1 MPKKFEKEFI
11 SYCENQNLEVN
22 PNQIKVI
29 KKLEDYHHKNY
40 KFFFQNY
47 FPKNNAKKDF
57 IFMVV
62 QELVKQ

>member
-29 KKLEDYHHKNY
+29 KKLEDYHCLLY
-40 KFFFQNY
+40 TSD
-47 FPKNNAKKDF
+47 AADD
-57 IFMVV
+57 
-62 QELVKQ
+62 